1 MLGNISTEL
10 QRLLTR
16 TVQEFEDSLCEQYR
30 TYLSG
35 RISGLK
41 QAIEIV
47 SKENLKILEP
57 SAN

>member
-10 QRLLTR
+10 QRLLTQ
-16 TVQEFEDSLCEQYR
+16 TVQEFEASLSEEYR

-41 QAIEIV
+41 QAIEII
-47 SKENLKILEP
+47 SKENMKILEP